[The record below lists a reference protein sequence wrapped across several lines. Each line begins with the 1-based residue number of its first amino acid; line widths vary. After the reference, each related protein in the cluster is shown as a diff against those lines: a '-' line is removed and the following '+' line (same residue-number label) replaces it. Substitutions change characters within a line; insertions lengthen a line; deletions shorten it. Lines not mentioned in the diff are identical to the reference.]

1 MLTSPGASIR
11 AVPEL
16 AAEGAPRAELSHEAA
31 ISPIAEEEV
40 AYLMTRG
47 LKREEALSTI
57 TRGFLNVDLLGL
69 PPLLQRS
76 VDNLLAG
83 TTLETAKM

>member
-1 MLTSPGASIR
+1 
-11 AVPEL
+11 
-16 AAEGAPRAELSHEAA
+16 
-31 ISPIAEEEV
+31 
-40 AYLMTRG
+40 MTRG

-83 TTLETAKM
+83 TPLETAKI